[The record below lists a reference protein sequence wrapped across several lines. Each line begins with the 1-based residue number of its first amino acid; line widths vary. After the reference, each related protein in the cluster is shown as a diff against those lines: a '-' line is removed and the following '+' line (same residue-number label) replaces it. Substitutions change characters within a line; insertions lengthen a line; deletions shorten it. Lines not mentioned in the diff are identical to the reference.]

1 MSFLILDDYSKKQS
15 IMKENSFFTF
25 LAGAAVGAVLG
36 LMFAP
41 ERGEVIRRRVKD
53 AAKGGCNAAHDALNS
68 LEEALA
74 ETLEESEAA
83 QDAGGDGKEGKKIE
97 IA

>member
-1 MSFLILDDYSKKQS
+1 
-15 IMKENSFFTF
+15 MKENSFFAF

-41 ERGEVIRRRVKD
+41 ERGEVTRRRVKD
-53 AAKGGCNAAHDALNS
+53 AAKGGCNAVHDALDS
-68 LEEALA
+68 LEAALS
-74 ETLEESEAA
+74 ETFEESETV
-83 QDAGGDGKEGKKIE
+83 QDAGGDGKEGKNIE